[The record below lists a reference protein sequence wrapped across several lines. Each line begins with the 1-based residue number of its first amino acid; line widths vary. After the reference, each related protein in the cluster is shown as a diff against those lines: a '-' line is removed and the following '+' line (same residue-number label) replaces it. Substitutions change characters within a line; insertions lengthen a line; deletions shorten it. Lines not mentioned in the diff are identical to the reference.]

1 MNAEP
6 LLHKTPFLSCAKVY
20 VNSTRNFPVT
30 FRGFVSQTRFPSIGT
45 ILKRALESFSSLV
58 DSVTCFVRDRRGV
71 RLSLLAAFWALTGC
85 LLVLSC
91 LILLTR
97 YIVFP
102 NIDSYNTRIAQAV
115 SSALKVDIKI
125 GRIEPSWERL
135 WPRLSLKEVVLKKPG
150 MEHTILLPRV
160 DASLYWS
167 SIFGV
172 PAFKSL
178 QIVGASVD
186 VERLTDTQFEIAGF
200 CVDLEK
206 SVSDPASS
214 KLLTFITEQGRL
226 DITGATIRYTDKRL
240 KDARTIA
247 VNDLNATFYP
257 HLTHWNFGLQA
268 KADGQ
273 SLDVR
278 ARVRKPVVSRS
289 TDWTDWAWD
298 FYTKFDAFDLKKG
311 IPGLS
316 EVNPFTSGRA
326 DGELWLSFD
335 DGTIKSVTTD
345 VILND
350 VSATVPDMPRPVV
363 TRHLQLQA
371 DAVRDGQRIE
381 LKVGHLAFKTR
392 TGRAFGPL
400 AGSLTVTADSTWSD
414 TQEGS
419 VTLST
424 VDLRSLG
431 QILLE
436 NESVPAA
443 VRDPIVKYDP
453 SGTVSRVDFSWKG
466 SYKDPHDWHFA
477 SDFMQL
483 TLLAQPAPSGI
494 GQPGFANLIGSVSVM
509 PKAGHVTLKGASE
522 ITFPGV
528 FENERISLERLTGK
542 VSWTNAEEKAPLT
555 VKIDNLTVANTDVG
569 LSGSGTW
576 KAVGSKAGYID
587 VEGRI
592 DHLKAESAWRYLPLV
607 ISQGTRHWLEGA
619 LRGGVARNG
628 RFILRGDLK
637 DYPWHGADKSVSH
650 FLATARLTG
659 GLLDFVPP
667 QARPQDG
674 LWKTGKLWPVVSD
687 IDADLTFEG
696 AGMLVEARS
705 AKTLGAT
712 GKNIRAQIAHMGVK
726 DTLLTISADT
736 TAPLATMS
744 RYLTASPV
752 GAMLGGAF
760 NGAVTAGDASLNLK
774 LAIPLTG
781 DKKTRVS
788 GLLTFGNNAFDMHW
802 PVPPLTNLNGK
813 LRFTESGATSEKLT
827 ATALNAPVTA
837 TVTTDENRRIRIEAQ
852 SRLAPDSVR
861 FFVDTELT
869 KALTAYAKGQTDVS
883 VGIDI
888 VSGKGVT
895 VNAATDLKGIELT
908 LPAPLA
914 KKADQAQQTTFR
926 FEPLKLADKK
936 GHLLKLESANKID
949 LVLQLAGKAPS
960 VTPLGSLGIGKKVGL
975 PNRGLTLDIR
985 TPSLSYRA
993 WEKVLED
1000 IIAASKKDSATSSD
1014 LNPLALN
1021 TVRYETD
1028 AFSFDAIRLTKLKGR
1043 ARRLGDAVWNFSIS
1057 SRETEGFLTWNFAKG
1072 AGGHIKADFSHY
1084 NVPKTLEEGFIDSAQ
1099 TDQSRKSL
1107 PSLDLNIADL
1117 TYKDAALGSFRFVT
1131 STPSAKEGTS
1141 WKIDSLRV
1149 LNPDADLSASGEWA
1163 SDGTTSL
1170 TADLELINGGAFLK
1184 RLGHEGVLGKGSGK
1198 ITTSLLW
1205 KGSPW
1210 NPDWK
1215 TLQGSA
1221 KVNLIRGVLE
1231 QTDLGVGG
1239 ALLSLVSIQSLIK
1252 QISLDFFDL
1261 SHTNFTFDSLTGDM
1275 LIADGI
1281 LTSDNVNLSGTKAA
1295 IDLSGSV
1302 NISTQAVNARAT
1314 VVPKINAGAASLP
1327 LAIINPVIGL
1337 GAYVGQWLISQPLNY
1352 LLTTD
1357 YTITGTLSDPVIQ
1370 KVEKNP
1376 ETQTES
1382 PEINTAP

>member
-1000 IIAASKKDSATSSD
+1000 IIAASKKDSATSSG

-1210 NPDWK
+1210 NTDWK

>member
-1 MNAEP
+1 M
-6 LLHKTPFLSCAKVY
+6 
-20 VNSTRNFPVT
+20 T
-30 FRGFVSQTRFPSIGT
+30 FRGFVSQTRFPDNGT
-45 ILKRALESFSSLV
+45 ILKHALEYFSSLV
-58 DSVTCFVRDRRGV
+58 DSATCFVRDRRGV

-115 SSALKVDIKI
+115 SSALKVDIII

-135 WPRLSLKEVVLKKPG
+135 WPRLSLKEVTLKKPG

-200 CVDLEK
+200 RVNLEK
-206 SVSDPASS
+206 SASDPASS

-247 VNDLNATFYP
+247 VKDLNATFYP

-268 KADGQ
+268 NADGQ
-273 SLDVR
+273 ALDVR

-289 TDWTDWAWD
+289 TDWTEWAWD
-298 FYTKFDAFDLKKG
+298 FYTKFEDFDLKKG

-350 VSATVPDMPRPVV
+350 VSASLPNTPRPLV

-371 DAVRDGQRIE
+371 NAVRDGQRIE

-419 VTLST
+419 VTLSA
-424 VDLRSLG
+424 VDLRALG
-431 QILLE
+431 QVLLE
-436 NESVPAA
+436 NEVVPAA
-443 VRDPIVKYDP
+443 VRDPIVQYDP

-483 TLLAQPAPSGI
+483 SLLAQPASSGI
-494 GQPGFANLIGSVSVM
+494 GQPGFANLIGSVSVT

-607 ISQGTRHWLEGA
+607 ISQRTRHWLEGA
-619 LRGGVARNG
+619 LRGGAARNG
-628 RFILRGDLK
+628 RFVLRGDLK
-637 DYPWHGADKSVSH
+637 DYPWHGADKSESH

-667 QARPQDG
+667 QTRPQDG
-674 LWKTGKLWPVVSD
+674 LWSVGKLWPVVSE

-696 AGMLVEARS
+696 AGMLIEARS

-726 DTLLTISADT
+726 DTLLTISADA

-744 RYLTASPV
+744 QYLTASPV
-752 GAMLGGAF
+752 GAMLGGVF
-760 NGAVTAGDASLNLK
+760 NGANAAGDASLNLK

-781 DKKTRVS
+781 NKKTRVD

-802 PVPPLTNLNGK
+802 PVPPLTKLTGK
-813 LRFTESGATSEKLT
+813 LHFTESSATSENLT
-827 ATALNAPVTA
+827 ATALNTPVTA
-837 TVTTDENRRIRIEAQ
+837 SVTTDETGRIRIEAQ
-852 SRLAPDSVR
+852 SRLAPDSVH
-861 FFVDTELT
+861 FFVNTELT
-869 KALTAYAKGQTDVS
+869 KALTAYAKGQTDIS

-888 VSGKGVT
+888 VSDKGVT
-895 VNAATDLKGIELT
+895 VSAATDLKGIELT
-908 LPAPLA
+908 LPAPLT
-914 KKADQAQQTTFR
+914 KKADQAQPTTFR

-1000 IIAASKKDSATSSD
+1000 IIEATQKDSAAASG
-1014 LNPLALN
+1014 LNTPVLN

-1057 SRETEGFLTWNFAKG
+1057 SRETEGLLTWDFAKG

-1084 NVPKTLEEGFIDSAQ
+1084 NVSETLEEGFIDSAQ
-1099 TDQSRKSL
+1099 TNQSRKSL

-1117 TYKDAALGSFRFVT
+1117 TYKDAALGSLKFVT
-1131 STPSAKEGTS
+1131 STPVNKEGTS
-1141 WKIDSLRV
+1141 WKIDSLRI
-1149 LNPDADLSASGEWA
+1149 LNSDADLSASGEWA

-1184 RLGHEGVLGKGSGK
+1184 RLGHEGILGKGSGK

-1210 NPDWK
+1210 NPDWT

-1221 KVNLIRGVLE
+1221 KINLIRGVLE

-1261 SHTNFTFDSLTGDM
+1261 SHTNFTFDSLTGDI

-1281 LTSDNVNLSGTKAA
+1281 LTSDNMNLSGTKAT

-1302 NISTQAVNARAT
+1302 DINTQAVNARAT

-1382 PEINTAP
+1382 PETNTAP